1 MLRGLVGLP
10 WTFVRQ
16 VHGARVLVVEGPADG
31 LAEADAIVTRSPATA
46 LGVLGAD
53 CALVGLASG
62 ERVVG
67 VAHAGWRG
75 LVAGVIGATAA
86 VMRTMGAGRVEA
98 VVSACIHAECYP
110 FGARELARVAALLG
124 DDVVGTAA
132 DGSPAL
138 DLPAAVRR
146 SLAAADVELVA
157 EAGVCTACSGE
168 YFSHRARRD
177 AARHVLGVWL
187 EDEA

>member
-1 MLRGLVGLP
+1 MLAGLVNLP

-16 VHGARVLVVEGPADG
+16 VHGAHVLVVDGPADS
-31 LAEADAIVTRSPATA
+31 LAEADAIVTKSPATA

-53 CALVGLASG
+53 CALVGLASE

-86 VMRTMGAGRVEA
+86 MMRTMGAGRVEA
-98 VVSACIHAECYP
+98 VVSACIHPECYP
-110 FGARELARVAALLG
+110 FGARELARLAGLFG
-124 DDVVGTAA
+124 DEVVGTAA
-132 DGSPAL
+132 DGSAAL
-138 DLPAAVRR
+138 DLPAVVRK

-157 EAGVCTACSGE
+157 EAGVCTACSGA

-187 EDEA
+187 KDEA